1 MTALAF
7 GPLEWAIVPRIEL
20 GPLAVSPHGI
30 GIALGVLLGA
40 RMLVRRSERR
50 GGPGEADIY
59 NGLFWALIGAI
70 VGARL
75 AYVVGHLSEVTD
87 GGADPLGVLKVW
99 EGGISLLGGITGAVI
114 AAVPYMR
121 RRGIP
126 FWSTMDLAAPCLA
139 FGIFVGRVGDLV
151 IGDHLGKPTT
161 WPLGW
166 RCLGEVGGPPAR
178 SAADY
183 RALVEQGSPPS
194 LGCFDVVVHQTAL
207 YDFLSAGLLCA
218 VLLWLARRP
227 RNVGLV
233 ALVFVVWYG
242 AMRVVT
248 DFLRVDKRYFGLTGS
263 QITALSLGLLCLALL
278 VRFRGAPPRWAAAR
292 TPPAPAPATERDD
305 DAEEGAATGAA
316 TTERSGKSAP

>member
-1 MTALAF
+1 MSALAL
-7 GPLEWAIVPRIEL
+7 GPLEWSIVPRIEI

-50 GGPGEADIY
+50 GGPSEADIY

-75 AYVVGHLSEVTD
+75 AYVVGHLSEVTE
-87 GGADPLGVLKVW
+87 GGDDPLGVLKVW
-99 EGGISLLGGITGAVI
+99 EGGISLLGGIVGGI
-114 AAVPYMR
+114 LAAVPYMR
-121 RRGIP
+121 RRRIP

-151 IGDHLGKPTT
+151 IGDHLGKPTS

-166 RCLGEVGGPPAR
+166 RCLGEVGGPQAR

-183 RALVEQGSPPS
+183 RALVEQGRPPS

-207 YDFLSAGLLCA
+207 YDFLSAGVLCL
-218 VLLWLARRP
+218 VLLWLARRT
-227 RNVGLV
+227 RNVGV
-233 ALVFVVWYG
+233 PALVFVVWYG

-263 QITALSLGLLCLALL
+263 QITALTLGVLCLALL
-278 VRFRGAPPRWAAAR
+278 ARFRGAPPRWA
-292 TPPAPAPATERDD
+292 TPRPPSTGPPATESDD
-305 DAEEGAATGAA
+305 GRVEGAATGAA

>member
-7 GPLEWAIVPRIEL
+7 GPLEWSIVPRIEL

-30 GIALGVLLGA
+30 GIAVGVLLGA

-50 GGPGEADIY
+50 GGPTETDIY
-59 NGLFWALIGAI
+59 NGLFWALIGAV

-75 AYVVGHLSEVTD
+75 AYVVGHLSEVTS
-87 GGADPLGVLKVW
+87 GGDDPLGVLKVW
-99 EGGISLLGGITGAVI
+99 EGGISLLGGIVGAVL
-114 AAVPYMR
+114 AAVPYLR
-121 RRGIP
+121 RHGIP

-166 RCLGEVGGPPAR
+166 RCAGEVGGPAAR
-178 SAADY
+178 SAAEY
-183 RALVEQGSPPS
+183 RGLVEAGRPPS
-194 LGCFDVVVHQTAL
+194 LGCFDVVLHQTAL
-207 YDFLSAGLLCA
+207 YDFLSAGLLCV
-218 VLLWLARRP
+218 VLLWLARRT
-227 RNVGLV
+227 RNVGV
-233 ALVFVVWYG
+233 PALVFVVWYG

-263 QITALSLGLLCLALL
+263 QITSLTLGLLCLAILA
-278 VRFRGAPPRWAAAR
+278 RYRGAPPRWTAAR
-292 TPPAPAPATERDD
+292 APSGPAPATERD
-305 DAEEGAATGAA
+305 ETGHEAPARAAA
-316 TTERSGKSAP
+316 TTQRSGKSAP